1 MCVLQLITGPPNGP
15 VLFCWLA
22 SVVVCNA
29 VNGRAGRPSGAWTVG
44 RPTLHG
50 GLVRLRLLRATPC
63 LYRLEKPVVQSL
75 STAAEGFS
83 SFGYNA
89 LKPEPIWTKL
99 FRVGV
104 RMQLGLSAT
113 YSARISTIFET
124 TDVNWCPGGDI
135 LTKNQISVQGALQT
149 PKRHFW
155 CLVVGS
161 LCLAYSSN
169 AATSGDGS
177 YFKS

>member
-22 SVVVCNA
+22 SVVVFNA

-50 GLVRLRLLRATPC
+50 GPVRLRLLRATPC

-75 STAAEGFS
+75 SPAAEGFS

-124 TDVNWCPGGDI
+124 TDVNWCPGGVYKKSNFCTGSFADP
-135 LTKNQISVQGALQT
+135 QT
-149 PKRHFW
+149 PF
-155 CLVVGS
+155 LVSLVGS